1 MAGNGYDAL
10 SPGPGKKK
18 QAPKTA
24 FTNCFERQCIIIEAG
39 NERQSSLQGYP
50 FPILPLTG
58 ILDFAVKFCR
68 VLSKKLG
75 QQWVKQLASS
85 FSDFS

>member
-10 SPGPGKKK
+10 SPGPGKEK
-18 QAPKTA
+18 QAAKTA
-24 FTNCFERQCIIIEAG
+24 FTSCFERQCVIIEAG

-58 ILDFAVKFCR
+58 ILAFAVKFCR
-68 VLSKKLG
+68 VLSKKLS
-75 QQWVKQLASS
+75 QQ
-85 FSDFS
+85 